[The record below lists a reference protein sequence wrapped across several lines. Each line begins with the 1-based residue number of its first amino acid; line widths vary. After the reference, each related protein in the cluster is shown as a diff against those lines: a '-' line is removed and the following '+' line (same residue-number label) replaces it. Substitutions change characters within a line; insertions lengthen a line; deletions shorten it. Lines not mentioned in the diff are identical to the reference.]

1 MPNDPRVKFKKKIH
15 DLCGNHMYLVGGGS
29 GRRGGRSIFEDGTP
43 PDRPPGGGE
52 PPPQTN
58 TTTVTD
64 FASVPQPLKPSL
76 NPGEITGITIGAIAA
91 GATLEL
97 SRRAYLKY
105 LEEEQK
111 KRRGMQPV
119 PQSDAPIKAR
129 KGGRLL
135 ERVSRIPKNISNVAQ
150 QFEMTSTRPTNFVP
164 LSTESSESSSG
175 IRTPSTRTAPAPAQ
189 EIEGIRTAMETPM
202 ATIPY
207 EGRVTPKGVER
218 WSRAPMEVG
227 ERPMSRVIRDPQHS
241 SISKALD
248 TDPNRLSTIFTNPE
262 GTIGEIKASVTNLA
276 PPIRKPNVS
285 LNLENELEKR
295 QIEIQDPN
303 ISEGRTKALQ
313 REIRI
318 LEKQIETNARLRPP
332 APAPAPAPAPVE
344 RPTPAPK
351 PKRAPASAED
361 SIASRTRSKAGSQL
375 NKELEL
381 VKQQEN
387 LTRIET
393 LRTKQQRISENIELA
408 SSDLTRPN
416 VPKQEVYLRGRLTA
430 NTNKLEKIVA
440 EIELKLLNTNMPIE
454 QRTALIAQQERYRK
468 QIAAVD
474 EVRSSG
480 INRTI
485 TAEINTSLNT
495 PTNDNLRATQ
505 PTREFESRLR
515 SAGEIEMGTTRRNYF
530 PEIEKIVQA
539 AMQQM
544 GSRKPLERA
553 KIGQSEPSAAGRAAL
568 ERANAQLST
577 DTRAPAATR
586 RPEVTERGAAGVGI
600 DFSERPAPAPPISE
614 AEALERAIKQSAL
627 EAGLGYTSLGGESSK
642 GVTPEML
649 RAEQPSRGKLQPQE
663 PVQGPRTRQ
672 GKETVSSE
680 PLPRDYVAPRAKA
693 PVERLVLG
701 APPPPP
707 PAPVERPAPR
717 PPRPQEDFGTE
728 LGDVA
733 GLTFRDKP
741 LDKFNSMYDL
751 MTERWRAYYSDSIPT
766 APETMTEIQ
775 GKKYI
780 MEQIL
785 KEQAANGDPI
795 MAGDK
800 NPIEITLE
808 EALAGVQTVYD
819 RTDPPISEEISTKKS
834 LKPDKRRKLTKQT
847 GFLATEEQRLRPTAL
862 AGEAQATVRARQS
875 ATSTAPEARA
885 AAAPEMRA
893 TAPEARA
900 MSAAPEIITPEI
912 AARRRMGVPELTA
925 PPAVAPRETASF
937 AERRA
942 FFEETSKVK
951 PPIGEPA
958 PSAPPSAPETEVSTP
973 RETVAREQT
982 PAERAAF
989 AEELTGR
996 LTTKKVPGRQ
1006 KAKINFGKSNTTTKN
1021 PLDIFVNAQHRNI
1034 PSTELH
1040 PGAKNLRGVLSE
1052 LGSRVP
1058 KLIPTKAKLISM
1070 GGNMAAEGGG
1080 MIAGYFAGSAAGQEM
1095 SKFFA
1100 THPPKNRG
1108 EEYGQALATSM
1119 VALGVGNLTAKAVS
1133 YAIRQG
1139 VSYALMGEVSGSISS
1154 AGLAGA
1160 TALAEAAAF
1169 ATIAT
1174 TTQFFTTK
1182 ALEDAGWDHSYSR
1195 RMGALAATHALID
1208 AEAAAFIAKGGPFNP
1223 AAIVS
1228 FMASEIFICGFGLW
1242 SYAEEWKAGAEQD
1255 EAEAAAEEAQREE
1268 IRKAREEQEAR
1279 TNAIV
1284 KINDS
1289 RGNFFLKL
1297 GKYDYDF
1304 DKAYAALS
1312 NDEREAMGILSPE
1325 GKASFQAQVE
1335 SAFDP
1340 FNAFQESPPGVEA
1353 PVVLSGVEKDR
1364 RDVFNEYIA
1373 WYINRLRG
1381 DTITAF
1387 NANEPRVK
1395 ELEEYS
1401 GGTWQSAAA
1410 VVATTN
1416 YAQSE
1421 RVHPLI
1427 ENAQNEI
1434 VTAFHNERKTI
1445 EEMDPEVVRYAN
1457 LDPNF
1462 RNGYEAYIV
1471 TEAQAQ
1477 ILIEFN
1483 RTQFTY
1489 NDMDPKLVEI
1499 AMRDPTFRETAD
1511 TYYQVLANQARD
1523 LNLSITK
1530 VAELNSLME
1539 RDQAIEIGKLN
1550 DARNLII
1557 SRNQAENQASI
1568 DSYNASIL
1576 REINAYGPNFE
1587 AIIRNINDQ
1596 ALLTGH
1602 TFLYGTTPAA
1612 LYEQLHM
1619 EMPELELVDPDDEID
1634 EKDQPD
1640 ATWHPGKGRKVGDTA
1655 IYSYRYN
1662 LTDEQNQELDELA
1675 RREYFIN
1682 DPEEMKRRAAILYER
1697 DRYLY
1702 EQTDQ
1707 ERAADLGMTL
1717 EDYYAKYGI
1726 PVDPATIP
1734 IPDFNGTY
1742 PKNGRVRMPNGNIE
1756 TYKDGVRTKIET
1768 PEVPYNPDLPQQPN
1782 GNVVMPDGSVRTY
1795 LDGKVTFVRYKD
1807 TTPAADRLTPDQI
1820 NAKEKPPITPIQPG
1834 TEPTYEQLQQQYPET
1849 YKNLLRK
1856 YGDDPTGPAQIEA
1869 TLRKAYTNGFNETTG
1884 ETSSG
1889 LTPGGYPVEPITR
1902 EPTYEELKVMYPD
1915 KYTLF
1920 SSTYKSMHPQ
1930 ASQETIDKQTELY
1943 LKQQYEKNPVPLPE
1957 PTPSQ
1962 PKQQVLFSGDR
1973 TMPDGTTRVYVDGK
1987 IVTISYP
1994 PGYPKSQMQKLDK
2007 QSLANLNKQ
2016 EGLYYV
2022 ESTTQPETPTQPT
2035 SDGQLKNGNIVMP
2048 NGSTRKYVNGLVVQ
2062 VSYPGTIPYEQQLS
2076 PQQINDAEGVRSYT
2090 YIGPETPVETNKSN
2104 LKQGL
2109 VTTPD
2114 GAKRIYKDGLVV
2126 SVSYPDG
2133 KTGKTINEINT
2144 SEGVQTGTREPT
2156 YAELQIMYKE
2166 DYEYKQRTRPDS
2178 VVEAELRELY
2188 KTEPVPMPT
2197 TTPAPAPAASA
2208 PVAAAAPAPQTTA
2221 SSLNLAVAPSAPTPA
2236 PATTSMPET
2245 TTPGIAN

>member
-15 DLCGNHMYLVGGGS
+15 DMCGNHMYLVGGGS

-76 NPGEITGITIGAIAA
+76 NAGEITGITIGAIAA
-91 GATLEL
+91 GAAFAEL
-97 SRRAYLKY
+97 SRRAYLQHV
-105 LEEEQK
+105 EEEQR
-111 KRRGMQPV
+111 RRGMQPV
-119 PQSDAPIKAR
+119 SQRDAPIKPR
-129 KGGRLL
+129 KGGKLL
-135 ERVSRIPKNISNVAQ
+135 ERVSRIPRNVVNSAQ
-150 QFEMTSTRPTNFVP
+150 QFEMTSTPSRPAGPIQADFAPV
-164 LSTESSESSSG
+164 SVESSPSSSG
-175 IRTPSTRTAPAPAQ
+175 ASTPSAQSARSSAGSSADLQSARSRPSSGTTTPAPAPAQ
-189 EIEGIRTAMETPM
+189 LPTPEHQRIVAGGPRIGTADNVVMREPIHKSLLSPT
-202 ATIPY
+202 
-207 EGRVTPKGVER
+207 
-218 WSRAPMEVG
+218 
-227 ERPMSRVIRDPQHS
+227 
-241 SISKALD
+241 ALD
-248 TDPNRLSTIFTNPE
+248 TDPNRLSTIFTTPE
-262 GTIGEIKASVTNLA
+262 GTIGEFRASPFTKPLKQ
-276 PPIRKPNVS
+276 IRKPDVALDLQNELQKRYLEIQNPNVS
-285 LNLENELEKR
+285 EA
-295 QIEIQDPN
+295 
-303 ISEGRTKALQ
+303 RTKFLQ
-313 REIRI
+313 REIRV
-318 LEKQIETNARLRPP
+318 LEREIRASGGNVITIEDAIRVAMETPMPRATTARAAIDIPTTRPLETPSGLPEYPGFIETGSNTLSKRVAKMKSEGRSQAEIDKVISIIQTNQTLKELNPP
-332 APAPAPAPAPVE
+332 NLTLEQHIEMMELDIKNPSYS
-344 RPTPAPK
+344 
-351 PKRAPASAED
+351 ASKVAELQKNID
-361 SIASRTRSKAGSQL
+361 MLKTQKEVDVMDVMTNKAGKLRKKIQLAERDLKKPNVPLQDKYLRTQKTRAQNQL
-375 NKELEL
+375 NKIMEEIDLKL
-381 VKQQEN
+381 MNPQMPK
-387 LTRIET
+387 T
-393 LRTKQQRISENIELA
+393 QRQAL
-408 SSDLTRPN
+408 
-416 VPKQEVYLRGRLTA
+416 
-430 NTNKLEKIVA
+430 VA
-440 EIELKLLNTNMPIE
+440 EHQRAQELLTTLEPQPKLGISKAITPPSTPQRVQEGIEMRPT
-454 QRTALIAQQERYRK
+454 ERKYF
-468 QIAAVD
+468 
-474 EVRSSG
+474 
-480 INRTI
+480 
-485 TAEINTSLNT
+485 AEI
-495 PTNDNLRATQ
+495 
-505 PTREFESRLR
+505 
-515 SAGEIEMGTTRRNYF
+515 GEIVEAT
-530 PEIEKIVQA
+530 
-539 AMQQM
+539 MQKM
-544 GSRKPLERA
+544 GSRTPLE
-553 KIGQSEPSAAGRAAL
+553 PSVAGRAAL
-568 ERANAQLST
+568 ERARLQRVTTQLSET
-577 DTRAPAATR
+577 NSS
-586 RPEVTERGAAGVGI
+586 GVGI
-600 DFSERPAPAPPISE
+600 ESRGRLSNDEYRQLLEGLPEDEILEMQSLRERLNKLTSEQAPERPAP
-614 AEALERAIKQSAL
+614 
-627 EAGLGYTSLGGESSK
+627 
-642 GVTPEML
+642 
-649 RAEQPSRGKLQPQE
+649 
-663 PVQGPRTRQ
+663 
-672 GKETVSSE
+672 
-680 PLPRDYVAPRAKA
+680 
-693 PVERLVLG
+693 VE
-701 APPPPP
+701 
-707 PAPVERPAPR
+707 APVERPAPR
-717 PPRPQEDFGTE
+717 PPQPQEDFGTE
-728 LGDVA
+728 LLDA
-733 GLTFRDKP
+733 SRLTFRDKP

-785 KEQAANGDPI
+785 KEQTANGDPI
-795 MAGDK
+795 TAGDTAQV
-800 NPIEITLE
+800 EITLE
-808 EALAGVQTVYD
+808 EALDRVQTAYD

-900 MSAAPEIITPEI
+900 MSAAPEMVTPEI

-973 RETVAREQT
+973 RETAVREQT

-996 LTTKKVPGRQ
+996 LSTKKVPGRQ

-1080 MIAGYFAGSAAGQEM
+1080 MIAGYFAGSAAGQAM
-1095 SKFFA
+1095 SKYFA
-1100 THPPKNRG
+1100 TNPPKNRG

-1119 VALGVGNLTAKAVS
+1119 VALGVGNLTAKAVG

-1139 VSYALMGEVSGSISS
+1139 VQYAIMGEVSGSISS

-1208 AEAAAFIAKGGPFNP
+1208 AEAAAFIAKGGPLNP
-1223 AAIVS
+1223 AAILS

-1255 EAEAAAEEAQREE
+1255 EAEEAQREE
-1268 IRKAREEQEAR
+1268 IQKAQEEQKAR

-1284 KINDS
+1284 KTNDS

-1312 NDEREAMGILSPE
+1312 NDEREAMGIVSPE
-1325 GKASFQAQVE
+1325 SKAAFQAQVE

-1340 FNAFQESPPGVEA
+1340 FNAFQESPPGVET

-1387 NANEPRVK
+1387 NANDPRVK

-1489 NDMDPKLVEI
+1489 NDIDPKLVEI

-1523 LNLSITK
+1523 LNLSISK

-1619 EMPELELVDPDDEID
+1619 EMPELELVDPADEID

-1742 PKNGRVRMPNGNIE
+1742 PKNGKVRMPNGNIE
-1756 TYKDGVRTKIET
+1756 TYKNGVRTNVET

-1807 TTPAADRLTPDQI
+1807 TTPEADRLTPDQI
-1820 NAKEKPPITPIQPG
+1820 NAKEKPPTPIQP
-1834 TEPTYEQLQQQYPET
+1834 
-1849 YKNLLRK
+1849 
-1856 YGDDPTGPAQIEA
+1856 I
-1869 TLRKAYTNGFNETTG
+1869 
-1884 ETSSG
+1884 
-1889 LTPGGYPVEPITR
+1889 EPITQPDR
-1902 EPTYEELKVMYPD
+1902 EPTYEELKIMYPD
-1915 KYTLF
+1915 KYDTF
-1920 SSTYKSMHPQ
+1920 INAYKSLHPQ

-1943 LKQQYEKNPVPLPE
+1943 LKQQYGKNPVPLPE

-2007 QSLANLNKQ
+2007 QSLADLNKQ

-2126 SVSYPDG
+2126 SVSYPEG

-2197 TTPAPAPAASA
+2197 TIP
-2208 PVAAAAPAPQTTA
+2208 
-2221 SSLNLAVAPSAPTPA
+2221 APTPA
-2236 PATTSMPET
+2236 TSATPTAPTPTAPTPTAPEPTPAPGQTKGPKTAPEGVSEYRASKIQAQNALNQT
-2245 TTPGIAN
+2245 RANDAAGISNMNNEPENP

>member
-52 PPPQTN
+52 PPPQTT

-64 FASVPQPLKPSL
+64 FAGVPQPIKPSL

-91 GATLEL
+91 GAAFAEL
-97 SRRAYLKY
+97 SRRAYLQH
-105 LEEEQK
+105 LEEEQG
-111 KRRGMQPV
+111 RRGMQPV
-119 PQSDAPIKAR
+119 SQRDAPIKPR
-129 KGGRLL
+129 KGGKLL
-135 ERVSRIPKNISNVAQ
+135 ERVSRIPRNVVNVAQ
-150 QFEMTSTRPTNFVP
+150 QFEMTPTPSRPAGPIQADFAPV
-164 LSTESSESSSG
+164 SVESSPSSSG
-175 IRTPSTRTAPAPAQ
+175 ASTPSAQSARSSAGSSADLQSARSRPSSGTTTPAPAPAPAPAQ
-189 EIEGIRTAMETPM
+189 LPTPEHQRIVAGGPRIGTADNVVMREPIHKSLLSPT
-202 ATIPY
+202 
-207 EGRVTPKGVER
+207 
-218 WSRAPMEVG
+218 
-227 ERPMSRVIRDPQHS
+227 
-241 SISKALD
+241 ALD
-248 TDPNRLSTIFTNPE
+248 TDPNRLSTIFTTPE
-262 GTIGEIKASVTNLA
+262 GTIGEFRASPFTKPLKQ
-276 PPIRKPNVS
+276 IRKPDVALDLQNELQKRYLEIQNPNVS
-285 LNLENELEKR
+285 EA
-295 QIEIQDPN
+295 
-303 ISEGRTKALQ
+303 RTKFLQ
-313 REIRI
+313 REIRVLEREI
-318 LEKQIETNARLRPP
+318 RASGGNVITIEDAIRVAMETPMPRATTARAAIDIPTTRPLETPTGLPEYPGFIETGSNTLSKRVAKMKSEGRSQAEIDKVISIIQTNQTIKDLNPPNLTLEKHIEMMELDIKNPSYSASKVAELQKNIDMLKTQKEVDVMDVMTN
-332 APAPAPAPAPVE
+332 
-344 RPTPAPK
+344 
-351 PKRAPASAED
+351 
-361 SIASRTRSKAGSQL
+361 KAGKLRKKIQLAERDLKKPNVPLQDKYLRTQKTRAQNQL
-375 NKELEL
+375 NKLMEEIDLKL
-381 VKQQEN
+381 MNPQMPK
-387 LTRIET
+387 T
-393 LRTKQQRISENIELA
+393 QRQAL
-408 SSDLTRPN
+408 
-416 VPKQEVYLRGRLTA
+416 
-430 NTNKLEKIVA
+430 VA
-440 EIELKLLNTNMPIE
+440 EHQRAQELLTTLEPQPKLGISKAITPPSTPQRVQEGIEMRPT
-454 QRTALIAQQERYRK
+454 ERKYF
-468 QIAAVD
+468 
-474 EVRSSG
+474 
-480 INRTI
+480 
-485 TAEINTSLNT
+485 AEI
-495 PTNDNLRATQ
+495 
-505 PTREFESRLR
+505 
-515 SAGEIEMGTTRRNYF
+515 GEIVEAT
-530 PEIEKIVQA
+530 
-539 AMQQM
+539 MQKM
-544 GSRKPLERA
+544 GSRTPLE
-553 KIGQSEPSAAGRAAL
+553 PSVAGRAAL
-568 ERANAQLST
+568 ERARLQRVTTQLSET
-577 DTRAPAATR
+577 NSS
-586 RPEVTERGAAGVGI
+586 EVGI
-600 DFSERPAPAPPISE
+600 ESRGRLSNDEYRQLLEGLPEDEILEMQSLRERLNKLTSEQAPERPAP
-614 AEALERAIKQSAL
+614 
-627 EAGLGYTSLGGESSK
+627 
-642 GVTPEML
+642 
-649 RAEQPSRGKLQPQE
+649 
-663 PVQGPRTRQ
+663 
-672 GKETVSSE
+672 
-680 PLPRDYVAPRAKA
+680 
-693 PVERLVLG
+693 VE
-701 APPPPP
+701 
-707 PAPVERPAPR
+707 APVERPQ
-717 PPRPQEDFGTE
+717 RPQENFGTE
-728 LGDVA
+728 LLDA
-733 GLTFRDKP
+733 SRLTFRDKP

-785 KEQAANGDPI
+785 KEQTANGDPI
-795 MAGDK
+795 TVGDTTK
-800 NPIEITLE
+800 VEITLE
-808 EALAGVQTVYD
+808 EALDRVQTAYD

-847 GFLATEEQRLRPTAL
+847 ELLATEEQRLRPTAL

-875 ATSTAPEARA
+875 ATAAAPEARA

-925 PPAVAPRETASF
+925 PPAVAPTETASF

-996 LTTKKVPGRQ
+996 LSTKKVPGRQ

-1095 SKFFA
+1095 SKYFA
-1100 THPPKNRG
+1100 TNPPKNRG

-1119 VALGVGNLTAKAVS
+1119 VALGVGNLTAKAVG

-1523 LNLSITK
+1523 LNLPISK

-1756 TYKDGVRTKIET
+1756 TYKNGVRTKIET

-1807 TTPAADRLTPDQI
+1807 TTPEADRLTPDQI

-1884 ETSSG
+1884 ETNSG
-1889 LTPGGYPVEPITR
+1889 LTPGGQPVEPITR

-2007 QSLANLNKQ
+2007 QSLADLNKQ

-2126 SVSYPDG
+2126 SVSYPEG